1 MSNAEKSNA
10 ENMIDEILG
19 RSDVSRV
26 VRNKLMVL
34 KGLVHT
40 DHMTIQ
46 DLREELSAIEF
57 AMNNYND

>member
-10 ENMIDEILG
+10 ENMIDAILR
-19 RSDVSRV
+19 RSDISRD
-26 VRNKLMVL
+26 VRGKLIDL

-40 DHMTIQ
+40 DYMTIQ